1 MNTNEGQFN
10 NVIDLN
16 ATRTIKHITGQ
27 VRPIKLDTTPTSAGE
42 EKHMSTVIRDEAAAK
57 KKENFHNRLQAI
69 IDRTSKDK

>member
-1 MNTNEGQFN
+1 MNTNENQFN

-27 VRPIKLDTTPTSAGE
+27 VRPVKLDTIPISAGE

-57 KKENFHNRLQAI
+57 KKENFNNRLQAI

>member
-1 MNTNEGQFN
+1 MNTNEKQFD

-27 VRPIKLDTTPTSAGE
+27 VHPVKLDTTPTSAGE
-42 EKHMSTVIRDEAAAK
+42 EKHISTIIREDNAAK
-57 KKENFHNRLQAI
+57 KKADFHNRLQAI